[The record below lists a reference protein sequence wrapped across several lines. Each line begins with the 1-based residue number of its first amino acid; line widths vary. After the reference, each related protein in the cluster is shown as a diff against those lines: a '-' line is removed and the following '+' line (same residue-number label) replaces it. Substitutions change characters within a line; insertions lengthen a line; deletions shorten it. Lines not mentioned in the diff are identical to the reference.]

1 MFHFIKKYKQTQE
14 QKPSKTTEQRK
25 LVFRERCVIDV
36 TNFDVSTPGEP
47 LGYLSGGMIHVFSD
61 GDVVVSSED
70 EKSVLET
77 IHLTD
82 VFTVSDNINQF
93 DPASE
98 TTASLITNEKDIRIS
113 FQSVELKK
121 AFWNSIVSVYADLKA
136 DRGQ

>member
-1 MFHFIKKYKQTQE
+1 MFQFLKKHRQTQE

-70 EKSVLET
+70 EKSVLDT

-82 VFTVSDNINQF
+82 VFTGSDNINNF
-93 DPASE
+93 DPEFE
-98 TTASLITNEKDIRIS
+98 TTAALITREKGIRFS
-113 FQSVELKK
+113 FQSIELKR
-121 AFWNSIVSVYADLKA
+121 AFWDSIVSVYSDLET
-136 DRGQ
+136 G